1 MPNLSLPRSA
11 GGHFQFI
18 RAALRLRVPLAWAAI
33 AFAVVGLVVSFT
45 GADLLGG
52 SLANGGANGGA
63 THPLTGLCLIALA
76 GCVLR
81 TNRFALSSAMRIG
94 VLAAIL
100 SVCIARL
107 MDWSLSRT
115 TGSVSG
121 SLFGPAAGFGGEF
134 SVQAA
139 IILAAFAAAALVRQG
154 NGRLGSAFLV
164 IGIGTVFTV
173 LLGIGFGVT
182 FYGGSIGGFALLSM
196 GCASL
201 AMVSVYINRPFVRAA
216 FLLGDVGSQTRVMAT
231 AAIVIP
237 LAAGIMLA
245 NLRVTGGLV
254 ALEVAMIAFITV
266 SMLVILMTTSARHEG
281 TVAARR
287 RAEREIAMQS
297 RTDTATGVLN
307 RFGMTEVVEGAWVE
321 FKSAG
326 AYFGLILIDLDYF
339 RRLDATFGHDDAE
352 AVLSRVVQTV
362 QPQLRA
368 SDALGRWGADEF
380 LVLLKIKDHANV
392 GIVADRIRTA
402 LADARNPFCAG
413 LTMEPTAI
421 NAPFG
426 ISTMNDSDG
435 APTDAITRANDT
447 LHLAKMAGEML
458 KDAQK
463 ANVGVTGPLPGHEST
478 TQRHETPDVA
488 AA

>member
-1 MPNLSLPRSA
+1 VPNLSLPRSV
-11 GGHFQFI
+11 GGHFHFI
-18 RAALRLRVPLAWAAI
+18 RAALRLSLPLAWAAI
-33 AFAVVGLVVSFT
+33 AFAVVELVVSFT

-52 SLANGGANGGA
+52 SLVNGGANGGA

-107 MDWSLSRT
+107 MDWRLSRT

-216 FLLGDVGSQTRVMAT
+216 FLLGDVGSQTRVMA
-231 AAIVIP
+231 
-237 LAAGIMLA
+237 
-245 NLRVTGGLV
+245 GLV

-266 SMLVILMTTSARHEG
+266 SMLVILMTTSAGHEG
-281 TVAARR
+281 TVAARH

-297 RTDTATGVLN
+297 RTDTATGALN

-326 AYFGLILIDLDYF
+326 AHFGLILIDLDHF

-392 GIVADRIRTA
+392 GIVADRISTA